1 MILSTRMDVKTA
13 PLCKKVA
20 ENEFALFQGTLP
32 RGSPLLPTQR
42 LSSEAELRGLAAM
55 PGNGL
60 ERFFPLDSCVFKDF
74 RFYHL
79 GNND

>member
-32 RGSPLLPTQR
+32 RGSPLLSTQR

-60 ERFFPLDSCVFKDF
+60 ERLFPLDSCVCKDF
-74 RFYHL
+74 RYYHL